1 LSTAILAV
9 GLVSIFAAI
18 LITLATVGV
27 ITSERAGVGRSMAAL
42 RTMKTA
48 PNAMRRELDQPLSE
62 RVLAPSIGT
71 LTRIGRSLSP
81 RGSVE
86 RMLRRLDEAGN
97 PPTWD
102 VDRILAFKVLV
113 AAGLGLL
120 GLLGL
125 APPILFGLNPLTV
138 IAVTIGLAVLG
149 FFLPNLLLYRA
160 AVERGQRIRRELP
173 NALDLLTV
181 NVEAGLG
188 FDAAL
193 AQVARNTDGPL
204 AHEFFRVLQEMQ
216 IGLGRAE
223 AMKALGERT
232 NVVELRQ
239 FVMSMVQADQ
249 FGITIANVLRV
260 QAQEM
265 RIKRSQ
271 LVEEKAQKVPVK
283 LLFPLI
289 FCILPVLFIV
299 VIGPA
304 AVTIFHSFT
313 GQ

>member
-42 RTMKTA
+42 RAMKTA
-48 PNAMRRELDQPLSE
+48 PNAMRRELDQPFSE